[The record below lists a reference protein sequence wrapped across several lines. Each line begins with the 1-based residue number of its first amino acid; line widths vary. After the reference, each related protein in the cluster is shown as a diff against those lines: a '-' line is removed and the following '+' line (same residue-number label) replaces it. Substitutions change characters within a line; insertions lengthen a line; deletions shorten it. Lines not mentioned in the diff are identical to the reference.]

1 MDRLKEIHDVAPCT
15 CWSTV
20 KRCSQVNTVTSNYF
34 WSDPSLLKKKKRD
47 WHNHIPAWSVLLL
60 YSEIRQWNKPPPL
73 PFLCISLGCYN
84 SATWPNH
91 TVRCCYLGY
100 LISTKLFLFYIGFN
114 KPFVKEFLHHLLI
127 LQLYLW
133 KASCK
138 NCNQD
143 FLFF

>member
-1 MDRLKEIHDVAPCT
+1 MLLHVHAGALWKGAVGLT
-15 CWSTV
+15 LWLQT
-20 KRCSQVNTVTSNYF
+20 TSGQIL
-34 WSDPSLLKKKKRD
+34 PSSKKKKRD

-73 PFLCISLGCYN
+73 PFLCISLGCHN

-91 TVRCCYLGY
+91 TMRCCYLGY
-100 LISTKLFLFYIGFN
+100 LIRAKLFFFYIGFN
-114 KPFVKEFLHHLLI
+114 KPFAKEFLHHLLI